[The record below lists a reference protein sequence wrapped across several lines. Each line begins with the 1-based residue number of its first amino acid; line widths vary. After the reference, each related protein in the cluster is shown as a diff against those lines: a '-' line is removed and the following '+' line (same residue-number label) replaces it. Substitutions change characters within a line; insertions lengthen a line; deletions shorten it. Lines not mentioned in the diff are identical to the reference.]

1 MLLEISRDL
10 SISCVQWTRAQSGFL
25 FQASGVRQGK
35 IFLIWILDNIV
46 FKQLGSV
53 GTLVLV
59 TFKHQRGISI
69 CKNLYKGFFL
79 MGKGGGETA
88 V

>member
-10 SISCVQWTRAQSGFL
+10 SISCVQWTRAAQSGFL

-53 GTLVLV
+53 G
-59 TFKHQRGISI
+59 RYIGISH
-69 CKNLYKGFFL
+69 F
-79 MGKGGGETA
+79 
-88 V
+88 